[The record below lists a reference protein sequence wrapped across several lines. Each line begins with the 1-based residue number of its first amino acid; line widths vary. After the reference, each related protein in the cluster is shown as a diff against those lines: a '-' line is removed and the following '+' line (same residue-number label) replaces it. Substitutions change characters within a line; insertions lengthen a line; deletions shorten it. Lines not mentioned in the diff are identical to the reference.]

1 MFKNYFELCS
11 KLKTCVKCLDIN
23 RLAQF
28 DWMWIALA
36 LNKEEVRRKIIDL
49 GHTLIANGGSEA
61 LQARVIAKDVGI
73 SVGSIY
79 NLVGDM
85 DELHRLVNS
94 ELLDELGMVGAG
106 TVKKLDDDNVT
117 DLRTRL
123 LALAHAYFDFVE
135 GNQKQWAA
143 LLAFNRGTTSE
154 ATPDW
159 YMVRLEMLFDIISDN
174 LQETALGNDP
184 HKCKIAARALW
195 SSVHGIVSNSFV
207 GRDDDLL
214 RESTLEQID
223 LLVSIFVKG
232 LLAD

>member
-1 MFKNYFELCS
+1 M
-11 KLKTCVKCLDIN
+11 
-23 RLAQF
+23 
-28 DWMWIALA
+28 A

-49 GHTLIANGGSEA
+49 GHTLIAKGGSEA

-85 DELHRLVNS
+85 DELHRLINS
-94 ELLDELGMVGAG
+94 ELLDELGMAGSG
-106 TVKKLDDDNVT
+106 TVQNLDAKNVT

-123 LALAHAYFDFVE
+123 LALAQAYFDFVDR
-135 GNQKQWAA
+135 NQNQWAA
-143 LLAFNRGTTSE
+143 LLAFNRSKTS
-154 ATPDW
+154 ADTPDW

-174 LQETALGNDP
+174 LRNTPLGSDP
-184 HKCKIAARALW
+184 EKCKIAARALW

-207 GRDDDLL
+207 GREDALL

-223 LLVSIFVKG
+223 ILITFFVKG
-232 LLAD
+232 LHAD

>member
-11 KLKTCVKCLDIN
+11 KLDFRGN
-23 RLAQF
+23 SSDEHRNAQI
-28 DWMWIALA
+28 DGMCIILA
-36 LNKEEVRRKIIDL
+36 LNKEEVRRRIIDL
-49 GHTLIANGGSEA
+49 GHALIAKGGSEA
-61 LQARVIAKDVGI
+61 LQARIIAKDVGI

-94 ELLDELGMVGAG
+94 ELLDELGMVGSGA
-106 TVKKLDDDNVT
+106 VQKLDDEKIT

-135 GNQKQWAA
+135 CNQKQWAA
-143 LLAFNRGTTSE
+143 LLAFNRSTTSE
-154 ATPDW
+154 DTPDW

-174 LQETALGNDP
+174 LQDTPLGNDP
-184 HKCKIAARALW
+184 QKCKIAARALW

-223 LLVSIFVKG
+223 LLISVFVKG
-232 LLAD
+232 LRAD

>member
-1 MFKNYFELCS
+1 MA
-11 KLKTCVKCLDIN
+11 LD
-23 RLAQF
+23 
-28 DWMWIALA
+28 
-36 LNKEEVRRKIIDL
+36 KEEVRRRIVDL
-49 GHTLIANGGSEA
+49 GHALIAKGGSEA
-61 LQARVIAKDVGI
+61 LQARIIAKEVGI

-94 ELLDELGMVGAG
+94 ELLDELGMVGSSA
-106 TVKKLDDDNVT
+106 VQELDDKNVT
-117 DLRTRL
+117 DLRLRL

-135 GNQKQWAA
+135 RNQKQWAA
-143 LLAFNRGTTSE
+143 LLAFNRSTTSE

-174 LQETALGNDP
+174 LQETTLGEDP
-184 HKCKIAARALW
+184 HKCKVAARALW

-207 GRDDDLL
+207 GREDALL

-223 LLVSIFVKG
+223 LLISVFVKG
-232 LLAD
+232 LSAD